1 MNMAKKPAKRTK
13 QLNRSTAGNIGVII
27 VLSLFG
33 AFMLLPM
40 IYSVCQALKPMD
52 ELFVFPPRFFV
63 RNPTLKSFR
72 DLFRLIG
79 DQTIPFSRYIFN
91 TVLISV
97 TGTFGHV
104 IIASMAAYAFAKMHF
119 PGSKWMFQTIV
130 TALLFNAT
138 VLGIPSF
145 MVFTWLGLLDNPL
158 VIILP
163 AWQSTL
169 GLYLMKQNMESI
181 QDAVLEAARIDGA
194 GEFRIFFGIVMP
206 TMKPAWLTL
215 IVLSF
220 SGLWNTGAVNTI
232 YSENWKTLNYA
243 MSQIL
248 AGGIARTN
256 AAAAASVVMMIVP
269 IAVFIFTQ
277 SNVVETMGSSGMKE

>member
-1 MNMAKKPAKRTK
+1 MARKPAKRTK
-13 QLNRSTAGNIGVII
+13 QLNRSVAGNVGVII
-27 VLSLFG
+27 VLTIFG

-40 IYSVCQALKPMD
+40 IYSICQALKPMD

-79 DQTIPFSRYIFN
+79 DQTVPFSRYIFN
-91 TVLISV
+91 TVLISLV
-97 TGTFGHV
+97 GTIGHV
-104 IIASMAAYAFAKMHF
+104 IIASMAAYAFAKQKF
-119 PGSKWMFQTIV
+119 PGSNWMFQLV
-130 TALLFNAT
+130 VLALLFNTT
-138 VLGIPSF
+138 VLAIPSF
-145 MVFTWLGLLDNPL
+145 MVFTWLNLLDNPL

-163 AWQSTL
+163 AFGGTL
-169 GLYLMKQNMESI
+169 GLYLMKQFMEQI
-181 QDAVLEAARIDGA
+181 QDSVLEAARIDGA
-194 GEFRIFFGIVMP
+194 GEFRIFFNIVMP
-206 TMKPAWLTL
+206 SVKPAWLTL

-220 SGLWNTGAVNTI
+220 SGLWNTGQVNTI

-248 AGGIARTN
+248 AGGIARSN
-256 AAAAASVVMMIVP
+256 AGAAASVVMMIVP
-269 IAVFIFTQ
+269 ILVFIFTQ

>member
-1 MNMAKKPAKRTK
+1 M
-13 QLNRSTAGNIGVII
+13 
-27 VLSLFG
+27 
-33 AFMLLPM
+33 
-40 IYSVCQALKPMD
+40 
-52 ELFVFPPRFFV
+52 
-63 RNPTLKSFR
+63 
-72 DLFRLIG
+72 
-79 DQTIPFSRYIFN
+79 
-91 TVLISV
+91 

-104 IIASMAAYAFAKMHF
+104 VVASMAAYAFAKMRF
-119 PGSKWMFQTIV
+119 PGRNWMFQTIV

-138 VLGIPSF
+138 VLGIPNF
-145 MVFTWLGLLDNPL
+145 MMFTWLGLLDNPL

-194 GEFRIFFGIVMP
+194 GEFHIFFGIVMP

>member
-1 MNMAKKPAKRTK
+1 MAKKPAKRTK
-13 QLNRSTAGNIGVII
+13 QLNRSVAGNVGVTI
-27 VLSLFG
+27 VLAFFG

-104 IIASMAAYAFAKMHF
+104 VIASMAAYAFAKMRF
-119 PGSKWMFQTIV
+119 PGNKWMFQTIV

-194 GEFRIFFGIVMP
+194 GEFHIFFGIVMP

>member
-1 MNMAKKPAKRTK
+1 MARKPAKRTK
-13 QLNRSTAGNIGVII
+13 QLNRSVAGNVGVII
-27 VLSLFG
+27 VLTIFG

-79 DQTIPFSRYIFN
+79 DQTVPFSRYIFN
-91 TVLISV
+91 TVLISLV
-97 TGTFGHV
+97 GTIGHV
-104 IIASMAAYAFAKMHF
+104 IIASMAAYAFAKQKF
-119 PGSKWMFQTIV
+119 PGSNWMFQLV
-130 TALLFNAT
+130 VLALLFNTT
-138 VLGIPSF
+138 VLAIPSF
-145 MVFTWLGLLDNPL
+145 MVFTWLDLLDNPL

-163 AWQSTL
+163 AFGGTL
-169 GLYLMKQNMESI
+169 GLYLMKQFMEQI
-181 QDAVLEAARIDGA
+181 QDSVLEAARIDGA
-194 GEFRIFFGIVMP
+194 GEFRIFFNIVMP
-206 TMKPAWLTL
+206 SVKPAWLTL

-220 SGLWNTGAVNTI
+220 SGLWNTGQVNTI

-248 AGGIARTN
+248 AGGIARSN
-256 AAAAASVVMMIVP
+256 AGAAASVVMMIVP
-269 IAVFIFTQ
+269 ILVFIFTQ

>member
-1 MNMAKKPAKRTK
+1 MARKPAKRTK
-13 QLNRSTAGNIGVII
+13 QLNRSVAGNVGVTI
-27 VLSLFG
+27 VLTIFG

-40 IYSVCQALKPMD
+40 IYSISQSLKPMD

-79 DQTIPFSRYIFN
+79 DQTVPFSRYIFN
-91 TVLISV
+91 TVLIALV
-97 TGTFGHV
+97 GTFGHV
-104 IIASMAAYAFAKMHF
+104 IIASMAAYAFAKQKF
-119 PGSKWMFQTIV
+119 PGSKWMFQLV
-130 TALLFNAT
+130 VLALLFNGT
-138 VLGIPSF
+138 VLAIPSF

-163 AWQSTL
+163 AWGGTL
-169 GLYLMKQNMESI
+169 GLYLMKQFMEQI
-181 QDAVLEAARIDGA
+181 QDSVLEAARIDGA
-194 GEFRIFFGIVMP
+194 GEFRIFTGIVMP
-206 TMKPAWLTL
+206 SVKPAWLTL

-220 SGLWNTGAVNTI
+220 SGLWNIGQVNTI

-248 AGGIARTN
+248 AGGIARSN
-256 AAAAASVVMMIVP
+256 AGAAASVVMMIVP
-269 IAVFIFTQ
+269 ILVFIFTQ

>member
-1 MNMAKKPAKRTK
+1 MAKKPAKRTK
-13 QLNRSTAGNIGVII
+13 QLNRSVAGNVGVTI

-104 IIASMAAYAFAKMHF
+104 VIASMAAYAFAKMRF

>member
-1 MNMAKKPAKRTK
+1 MAKRLAKRTK
-13 QLNRSTAGNIGVII
+13 QLNRSFVGNLGVIL
-27 VLSLFG
+27 VFSVFG

-40 IYSVCQALKPMD
+40 IYSVSQSLKPMD

-104 IIASMAAYAFAKMHF
+104 VIASMAAYSFAKMRF
-119 PGSKWMFQTIV
+119 VGSKWMFQLII

>member
-1 MNMAKKPAKRTK
+1 MAKKPAKRTK
-13 QLNRSTAGNIGVII
+13 QLNRSVAGNVGVII
-27 VLSLFG
+27 ILSIFG

-79 DQTIPFSRYIFN
+79 DQTVPFSRYIFN
-91 TVLISV
+91 TVLMSLV
-97 TGTFGHV
+97 GTIGHV
-104 IIASMAAYAFAKMHF
+104 IIASMAAYAFAKQKF
-119 PGSKWMFQTIV
+119 PGSNFMFQMV
-130 TALLFNAT
+130 VLALLFNAT
-138 VLGIPSF
+138 VLAIPSF
-145 MVFTWLGLLDNPL
+145 MVFTWLNLLDNPL
-158 VIILP
+158 AIIVP
-163 AWQSTL
+163 AFGGTL
-169 GLYLMKQNMESI
+169 GLYLMKQFMEQI
-181 QDAVLEAARIDGA
+181 QDSVLEAARIDGA

-206 TMKPAWLTL
+206 SVKPAWLTL

-220 SGLWNTGAVNTI
+220 SGLWNVGQVNTI

-248 AGGIARTN
+248 AGGIARSN
-256 AAAAASVVMMIVP
+256 AGAAASVVMMIVP
-269 IAVFIFTQ
+269 ILVFVFTQ

>member
-1 MNMAKKPAKRTK
+1 MAKKPAKRTK
-13 QLNRSTAGNIGVII
+13 QLNRSVAGNVGVVI
-27 VLSLFG
+27 VLSIFG

-104 IIASMAAYAFAKMHF
+104 IIASMAAYAFAKMKF

>member
-1 MNMAKKPAKRTK
+1 MARKPAKRTK
-13 QLNRSTAGNIGVII
+13 QLNRSTAGNVGVVII
-27 VLSLFG
+27 LSLFG

-40 IYSVCQALKPMD
+40 IYSISQSLKPMD

-79 DQTIPFSRYIFN
+79 DQTVPFSRYIFN
-91 TVLISV
+91 TVMISV
-97 TGTFGHV
+97 IGTVGHV
-104 IIASMAAYAFAKMHF
+104 IVASMAAYAFAKQKF
-119 PGSKWMFQTIV
+119 PGSGWMFQLIV
-130 TALLFNAT
+130 LALLFNTT
-138 VLGIPSF
+138 VLTIPSF
-145 MVFTWLGLLDNPL
+145 MVFTWLNLLDNPL
-158 VIILP
+158 VLILP
-163 AWQSTL
+163 AWAGTL

-181 QDAVLEAARIDGA
+181 QDSVLEAARIDGA

-206 TMKPAWLTL
+206 SVKPAWLTL
-215 IVLSF
+215 IVLCF
-220 SGLWNTGAVNTI
+220 SGLWNIGSVNTI

-243 MSQIL
+243 MGQIL
-248 AGGIARTN
+248 AGGIARSN
-256 AAAAASVVMMIVP
+256 AGAAASVVMMIVP

>member
-1 MNMAKKPAKRTK
+1 MAKKPAKRTK
-13 QLNRSTAGNIGVII
+13 QLNRSVAGNIGVTI
-27 VLSLFG
+27 VLSFFG

-91 TVLISV
+91 TILISV

-104 IIASMAAYAFAKMHF
+104 VIASMAAYAFAKMRF

-130 TALLFNAT
+130 TALLFNST

>member
-1 MNMAKKPAKRTK
+1 MARKPAKRTK
-13 QLNRSTAGNIGVII
+13 QLNRSVAGNVGVII
-27 VLSLFG
+27 VLTIFG

-79 DQTIPFSRYIFN
+79 DQTVPFSRYIFN
-91 TVLISV
+91 TVLISLV
-97 TGTFGHV
+97 GTIGHV
-104 IIASMAAYAFAKMHF
+104 IIASMAAYAFAKQKF
-119 PGSKWMFQTIV
+119 PGSNWMFQLV
-130 TALLFNAT
+130 VLALLFNTT
-138 VLGIPSF
+138 VLAIPSF
-145 MVFTWLGLLDNPL
+145 MVFTWLNLLDNPL

-163 AWQSTL
+163 AFGGTL
-169 GLYLMKQNMESI
+169 GLYLMKQFMEQI
-181 QDAVLEAARIDGA
+181 QDSVLEAARIDGA
-194 GEFRIFFGIVMP
+194 GEFRIFFNIVMP
-206 TMKPAWLTL
+206 SVKPAWLTL

-220 SGLWNTGAVNTI
+220 SGLWNTGQVNTI

-248 AGGIARTN
+248 AGGIARSN
-256 AAAAASVVMMIVP
+256 AGAAASVVMMIVP
-269 IAVFIFTQ
+269 ILVFIFTQ

>member
-1 MNMAKKPAKRTK
+1 MARKPAKRTK
-13 QLNRSTAGNIGVII
+13 QLNRSVAGNVGVVI
-27 VLSLFG
+27 VLTIFG

-40 IYSVCQALKPMD
+40 IYSICQALKPMD

-79 DQTIPFSRYIFN
+79 DQTVPFSRYIFN
-91 TVLISV
+91 TVLISLV
-97 TGTFGHV
+97 GTGGHV
-104 IIASMAAYAFAKMHF
+104 IIASMAAYAFAKQKF
-119 PGSKWMFQTIV
+119 PGANWMFQLV
-130 TALLFNAT
+130 VLALLFNTT
-138 VLGIPSF
+138 VLAIPSF
-145 MVFTWLGLLDNPL
+145 MVFTWLHLLDNPL

-163 AWQSTL
+163 AFGGTL
-169 GLYLMKQNMESI
+169 GLYLMKQFMEQI
-181 QDAVLEAARIDGA
+181 QDSVLEAARIDGA
-194 GEFRIFFGIVMP
+194 GEFRIFFSIVMP
-206 TMKPAWLTL
+206 SVKPAWLTL

-220 SGLWNTGAVNTI
+220 SGLWNTGQVNTI

-248 AGGIARTN
+248 AGGIARSN
-256 AAAAASVVMMIVP
+256 AGAAASVVMMIVP
-269 IAVFIFTQ
+269 ILVFIFTQ

>member
-1 MNMAKKPAKRTK
+1 MAKKPAKRTK
-13 QLNRSTAGNIGVII
+13 QLNRSVAGNVGVTI

-63 RNPTLKSFR
+63 RNPTFKSFR

-104 IIASMAAYAFAKMHF
+104 VIASMAAYAFAKMRF
-119 PGSKWMFQTIV
+119 PGSKGMFQLIV
-130 TALLFNAT
+130 TALLFNST
-138 VLGIPSF
+138 VLGIPNF
-145 MVFTWLGLLDNPL
+145 MMFTWLGLLDNPL

>member
-1 MNMAKKPAKRTK
+1 MAKKPAKRTK
-13 QLNRSTAGNIGVII
+13 QLNRSVAGNVGVVI

-104 IIASMAAYAFAKMHF
+104 IIASMAAYAFAKMKF
-119 PGSKWMFQTIV
+119 PGNKWMFQTIV

>member
-1 MNMAKKPAKRTK
+1 MAKKPAKRTK
-13 QLNRSTAGNIGVII
+13 QLNRSMAGNIGVVI

-104 IIASMAAYAFAKMHF
+104 VIASMAAYSFAKMKF

-220 SGLWNTGAVNTI
+220 SSLWNTGAVNTI

>member
-1 MNMAKKPAKRTK
+1 MAKKPAKRTK
-13 QLNRSTAGNIGVII
+13 QLNRSVAGNVGVVI

-104 IIASMAAYAFAKMHF
+104 VIASMAAYAFAKMKF

>member
-1 MNMAKKPAKRTK
+1 MARKPAKRTK
-13 QLNRSTAGNIGVII
+13 QLNRSVAGNVGVIL
-27 VLSLFG
+27 VLTLFG

-40 IYSVCQALKPMD
+40 IYSVSQALKPMD

-79 DQTIPFSRYIFN
+79 DQTVPFSRYIFN
-91 TVLISV
+91 TVLISLV
-97 TGTFGHV
+97 GTGGHV
-104 IIASMAAYAFAKMHF
+104 IIASMAAYAFAKQKF
-119 PGSKWMFQTIV
+119 PGSNWMFQLV
-130 TALLFNAT
+130 VLALLFNTT
-138 VLGIPSF
+138 VLAIPSF
-145 MVFTWLGLLDNPL
+145 MVFTWLNLLDNPL

-163 AWQSTL
+163 AFGGTL
-169 GLYLMKQNMESI
+169 GLYLMKQFMEQI
-181 QDAVLEAARIDGA
+181 QDSVLEAARIDGA

-206 TMKPAWLTL
+206 SVKPAWLTL

-220 SGLWNTGAVNTI
+220 SGLWNTGQVNTI
-232 YSENWKTLNYA
+232 YSESWKTLNYA

-248 AGGIARTN
+248 AGGIARSN
-256 AAAAASVVMMIVP
+256 AGAAASVVMMIVP
-269 IAVFIFTQ
+269 ILVFVFTQ

>member
-1 MNMAKKPAKRTK
+1 MAKKPQKRTK
-13 QLNRSTAGNIGVII
+13 QLNRSVAGNVGVII
-27 VLSLFG
+27 VLTFFG
-33 AFMLLPM
+33 AFMMLPM
-40 IYSVCQALKPMD
+40 IYSICQALKPMD

-79 DQTIPFSRYIFN
+79 DQTVPFSRYIFN
-91 TVLISV
+91 TVLISLL
-97 TGTFGHV
+97 GTVGHV
-104 IIASMAAYAFAKMHF
+104 IIASMAAYAFAKQKF
-119 PGSKWMFQTIV
+119 PGSNFMFQMV
-130 TALLFNAT
+130 VLALLFNST
-138 VLGIPSF
+138 VLAIPSF

-158 VIILP
+158 VIIIP
-163 AWQSTL
+163 AFGGTL
-169 GLYLMKQNMESI
+169 GLYLMKQFMEQI
-181 QDAVLEAARIDGA
+181 QDSVLEAARIDGA

-206 TMKPAWLTL
+206 SVKPAWLTL

-220 SGLWNTGAVNTI
+220 SGLWNIGQVNTI

-248 AGGIARTN
+248 AGGIARSN
-256 AAAAASVVMMIVP
+256 AGAAASVVMMIVP

>member
-1 MNMAKKPAKRTK
+1 MAKKLAKRTK
-13 QLNRSTAGNIGVII
+13 QLNRSVAGNVGVII
-27 VLSLFG
+27 ILSIFG

-40 IYSVCQALKPMD
+40 IYSICQALKPMD

-79 DQTIPFSRYIFN
+79 DQTVPFSRYIFN
-91 TVLISV
+91 TVLMSLV
-97 TGTFGHV
+97 GTIGHV
-104 IIASMAAYAFAKMHF
+104 IIASMAAYAFAKQKF
-119 PGSKWMFQTIV
+119 PGSNFMFQLV
-130 TALLFNAT
+130 VLALLFNAT
-138 VLGIPSF
+138 VLAIPSF
-145 MVFTWLGLLDNPL
+145 MVFTWLNLLDNPL
-158 VIILP
+158 AIIVP
-163 AWQSTL
+163 AFGGTL
-169 GLYLMKQNMESI
+169 GLYLMKQFMEQI
-181 QDAVLEAARIDGA
+181 QDSVLEAARIDGA

-206 TMKPAWLTL
+206 SVKPAWLTL

-220 SGLWNTGAVNTI
+220 SGLWNIGQVNTI

-248 AGGIARTN
+248 AGGIARSN
-256 AAAAASVVMMIVP
+256 AGAAASVVMMIVP
-269 IAVFIFTQ
+269 ILVFVFTQ

>member
-1 MNMAKKPAKRTK
+1 MAKKPAKRTK
-13 QLNRSTAGNIGVII
+13 QLNRSVAGNVGVVI

-104 IIASMAAYAFAKMHF
+104 IIASMAAYAFAKMKF

>member
-1 MNMAKKPAKRTK
+1 MAKKPAKRTK
-13 QLNRSTAGNIGVII
+13 QLNRSFAGNVGVTI

-40 IYSVCQALKPMD
+40 IYSVCQSLKPMD

-79 DQTIPFSRYIFN
+79 DQTIPFSRYVFN
-91 TVLISV
+91 TILISV

-104 IIASMAAYAFAKMHF
+104 VVASMAAYAFAKMRF

-138 VLGIPSF
+138 VLGIPNF
-145 MVFTWLGLLDNPL
+145 MMFTWLGLLDNPL

-194 GEFRIFFGIVMP
+194 GEFHIFFGIVMP

>member
-1 MNMAKKPAKRTK
+1 MAKKPAKRTK
-13 QLNRSTAGNIGVII
+13 QLNRSVAGNVGVII
-27 VLSLFG
+27 VLTIFG

-79 DQTIPFSRYIFN
+79 DQTVPFSRYIFN
-91 TVLISV
+91 TVLISLV
-97 TGTFGHV
+97 GTGGHV
-104 IIASMAAYAFAKMHF
+104 IIASMAAYAFAKQKF
-119 PGSKWMFQTIV
+119 PGSNWMFQLV
-130 TALLFNAT
+130 VLALLFNTT
-138 VLGIPSF
+138 VLAIPSF
-145 MVFTWLGLLDNPL
+145 MVFTWLNLLDNPL

-163 AWQSTL
+163 AFGGTL
-169 GLYLMKQNMESI
+169 GLYLMKQFMEQI
-181 QDAVLEAARIDGA
+181 QDSVLEAARIDGA
-194 GEFRIFFGIVMP
+194 GEFRIFFSIVMP
-206 TMKPAWLTL
+206 SVKPAWLTL

-220 SGLWNTGAVNTI
+220 SGLWNTGQVNTI

-248 AGGIARTN
+248 AGGIARSN
-256 AAAAASVVMMIVP
+256 AGAAASVVMMIVP
-269 IAVFIFTQ
+269 ILVFIFTQ

>member
-1 MNMAKKPAKRTK
+1 MAKKPAKRTK
-13 QLNRSTAGNIGVII
+13 QLNRSVAGNVGVTI

-104 IIASMAAYAFAKMHF
+104 VIASMAAYAFAKMAF

-181 QDAVLEAARIDGA
+181 QDAVLEPARIDGA